1 MTKRT
6 DRFTA
11 AEMGLLRL
19 LWDHEAVTLAEAHQ
33 AMLDSGATIGYTT
46 VQTRLERL
54 VDKGVVGK
62 STTRPASYH
71 ALVGPSDVSGPLLDL
86 LKERVSGI
94 VPLVAH
100 LLQDSALTK
109 EELREMR
116 ELIADAEQ
124 RCRTTARPN
133 ATGKDVKKATEK
145 EKGNRP
151 NKRATPRKP
160 ST

>member
-1 MTKRT
+1 MPHPKRT

-11 AEMGLLRL
+11 AEMELLRL

-62 STTRPASYH
+62 SSTRPASYH
-71 ALVGPSDVSGPLLDL
+71 ALVAPSDVSGPLLDL

-100 LLQDSALTK
+100 LLQDAALTE
-109 EELREMR
+109 EELREMKK
-116 ELIADAEQ
+116 LIAEAERQ
-124 RCRTTARPN
+124 RRKPPISTETDKSATTWR
-133 ATGKDVKKATEK
+133 KKTTTPS
-145 EKGNRP
+145 R
-151 NKRATPRKP
+151 RAT
-160 ST
+160 